1 MHTKIV
7 EVLSPQGNWGK
18 FLLGRFAGEWVKY
31 SEVGEGVPLLAQL
44 GWTPHHLLVLDL
56 ATGEGAIFR
65 LGGLAVADLNKHRIW
80 VCPLFE
86 PFLQWLYEQDVG
98 DLDEL
103 PSLVRLDGPPL
114 AMAGYRRPGPEPEH
128 AA

>member
-7 EVLSPQGNWGK
+7 EVLSPGNWGK
-18 FLLGRFAGEWVKY
+18 FLLGRFAGEWVKH
-31 SEVGEGVPLLAQL
+31 SEVEKGIPLLAQL

-65 LGGLAVADLNKHRIW
+65 LGGIAAADLNKHRIW

-86 PFLQWLYEQDVG
+86 PFLQWLYEQDAG